1 MGEGPASGG
10 NRGRCTSV
18 AGGIAGVS
26 FGNGRGN
33 GRGNGCGIGRGNG
46 RGNGCGIGRGN
57 DAVGPRF
64 SGQSSSQ
71 TEENA
76 RLKLEQEMDELK
88 QRILDIQARMDGV
101 EVVE

>member
-1 MGEGPASGG
+1 MPNRNGTGPMGEGPASGG

-26 FGNGRGN
+26 FGN
-33 GRGNGCGIGRGNG
+33 GRGNG